1 MRIMTR
7 GRLIKFWRRHA
18 DAEQPLKAWHAEVS
32 DAAWK
37 TPADIRR
44 RYATADFVAG
54 NRVIFNIGGN
64 KYRLIVKVNYPAHV
78 VFICFLGTHAEYDK
92 VDAATVWEVE
102 P

>member
-7 GRLIKFWRRHA
+7 GRMIKFWRRHPA
-18 DAEQPLKAWHAEVS
+18 AEQPLKAWHAEVEG
-32 DAAWK
+32 AAWK
-37 TPADIRR
+37 TPTDIRR
-44 RYATADFVAG
+44 RYAMADFVAG

-92 VDAATVWEVE
+92 CGCGYGMGG
-102 P
+102 

>member
-1 MRIMTR
+1 M
-7 GRLIKFWRRHA
+7 IKFWRRHPN
-18 DAEQPLKAWHAEVS
+18 AEQPLKAWYAEVS
-32 DAAWK
+32 GAAWR

-78 VFICFLGTHAEYDK
+78 VFICFLGTHAEYDQ

-102 P
+102 S